1 MKALTSRQKLF
12 GSISLIAVM
21 FSAPMSW
28 AQVTISE
35 EVTTEQETNG
45 QDLTIDTTG
54 IVTVTTEG
62 PAVTLNSDNALSN
75 AGAINIA
82 DIDNATGVSLEGGA
96 NRSFTNS
103 GAINIVEEFVN
114 EDVDEDGI
122 VDGEFASGTGRTGI
136 LISGASPFE
145 GNVELEASSSVAVE
159 GNDSF
164 GINLDNTA
172 MAQIGLSGNLSNAG
186 FINVG
191 GDNATG
197 VNIGS
202 GLNGNFE
209 NTGTISALGEG
220 AQAIN
225 VAADIQ
231 GGFVNAGNITNTGF
245 RFTTRPGLSTEFTA
259 GRDLLDEED
268 LLQAGSAVNIG
279 SNITG
284 GVLFENRIEDVL
296 DADGNQTFDADE
308 NVIQAL
314 TASSNVQQF
323 GSAPAVLIDGN
334 GSPISIGLVAA
345 ITDPNDESFDGDLQY
360 AFINQSAIAAN
371 GVFDDVDSN
380 TIEIAN
386 ATLEGG
392 LNNTGTLSATSFVAP
407 TPIASTLSS
416 GTGRARV
423 ILFGDSVIADQIN
436 NSGVILASSTEA
448 VDALFQDRDNIP
460 TPRDVV
466 ATAIEIESSAVVNS
480 LENSGGIS
488 ALLTGRTGEAI
499 GIIDRS
505 GTLNRINNSGAI
517 VASAGNSDPLG
528 TEETNFSLI
537 AIDVSANTEG
547 FTFSQVAGADSVS
560 PAVLGDIRLGSG
572 DDAINLESGSIIGN
586 IDFADG
592 NNNFSLSGA
601 SSFLGTIQNQG
612 GLNVSVA
619 EGSTLTLGSSDSL
632 SVTSANFDGTSTFAP
647 TLDGSAIDA
656 DPILVASV
664 NGGGTPLSGLQAG
677 DITFEDGSSIAPNL
691 TNIAGLDNVTFA
703 LARAENSLSVG
714 DINTL
719 SSINAPFLYD
729 TNFQIDPN
737 DPNTLLITLDLR
749 DPNASIADGGLGL
762 DAVQSAAFAS
772 TFTALS
778 SNTELGN
785 AFSNITDGTAFNQA
799 FNQLL
804 PEFAAAARQ
813 FVFSNVDGATGAVSN
828 HLDTTRRSQEKP
840 GGAWIQEFA
849 YFADRELA
857 GLSEQYRGS
866 GFGFTGGIDTA
877 FGPFHA
883 LGINVGFAS
892 TEIEDVVGIDEP
904 LDVVTLQAGLYGGLE
919 FGGLSIDAY
928 AGGGYN
934 DFEQNREV
942 RINTFSGTSQ
952 ADWSGTHINGSLRAG
967 YDFDLNDKFWIRPA
981 VSVDYLRLSEDGYT
995 EDGDAGIAISVDDRT
1010 SETAG
1015 ATALINLGAKFQGE
1029 RTWIRPSIRA
1039 GFRHDFI
1046 NDPIE
1051 TNFRFVGLT
1060 GTDGQTF
1067 NSADSLLQSA
1077 LFPDNGIILGFSIAA
1092 GSAFSSIGFDFD
1104 SDIRD
1109 GFIRHTGRV
1118 VVRLLF

>member
-1 MKALTSRQKLF
+1 
-12 GSISLIAVM
+12 M
-21 FSAPMSW
+21 FSAPISW
-28 AQVTISE
+28 AQMTISE

-45 QDLTIDTTG
+45 QDLTIDATG
-54 IVTVTTEG
+54 SVIVTTEG

-75 AGAINIA
+75 AGAITIA
-82 DIDNATGVSLEGGA
+82 DVDNATGVSLEGGT

-103 GAINIVEEFVN
+103 GSISVI
-114 EDVDEDGI
+114 EDFTNTDDDEDGI
-122 VDGEFASGTGRTGI
+122 PDGTFASGAGRTGI

-145 GNVELEASSSVAVE
+145 GNVELAATSAIAVE

-186 FINVG
+186 SINVS

-197 VNIGS
+197 INIGA

-209 NTGTISALGEG
+209 NSGAVNTLGAG
-220 AQAIN
+220 AQAVN

-245 RFTTRPGLSTEFTA
+245 RFTTRPALSTEFTA
-259 GRDLLDEED
+259 GRDLLNEED
-268 LLQAGSAVNIG
+268 LLQAGSAINIG
-279 SNITG
+279 SNVSG
-284 GVLFENRIEDVL
+284 GILFENRMADVL
-296 DADGNQTFDADE
+296 DVDGNQTFDADG

-314 TASSNVQQF
+314 TSSSNVQQF

-334 GSPISIGLVAA
+334 GSPLSIGLVAA
-345 ITDPNDESFDGDLQY
+345 ITDPNNENFDGSLQY
-360 AFINQSAIAAN
+360 AFINQSIISAN
-371 GVFDDVDSN
+371 GVFDDVDAN
-380 TIEIAN
+380 VVEITN

-392 LNNTGTLSATSFVAP
+392 LNNTGTLSASSFVAP

-416 GTGRARV
+416 GTGLARV
-423 ILFGDSVIADQIN
+423 ILFGESAIADQIN
-436 NSGVILASSTEA
+436 NSGIIIASSSEA
-448 VDALFQDRDNIP
+448 ADAVFQDRDNIP
-460 TPRDVV
+460 TPRNVT
-466 ATAIEIESSAVVNS
+466 ATAIEIESSAVVNA
-480 LENSGGIS
+480 LENSGSIS

-499 GIIDRS
+499 AIIDRS
-505 GTLNRINNSGAI
+505 GTLNQINNSGSIIA
-517 VASAGNSDPLG
+517 AGTNSDPLE

-537 AIDVSANTEG
+537 AIDVSANTDG
-547 FTFSQVAGADSVS
+547 FTFSQFAGETVLNT
-560 PAVLGDIRLGSG
+560 VLGDIRLGSG
-572 DDAINLESGSIIGN
+572 DDTVNLGSGAIVGDINFAEGNDNFLLSGS
-586 IDFADG
+586 
-592 NNNFSLSGA
+592 

-619 EGSTLTLGSSDSL
+619 DGSTLTLGTSDSL

-647 TLDGSAIDA
+647 TLDGTAIDA
-656 DPILVASV
+656 DPILVAAANDGASI
-664 NGGGTPLSGLQAG
+664 NGLEAG
-677 DITFEDGSSIAPNL
+677 DINFDDGASIAPNL
-691 TNIAGLDNVTFA
+691 TNIVGLENVTFA
-703 LARAENSLSVG
+703 LARAENSLTVG
-714 DINTL
+714 DVNTL
-719 SSINAPFLYD
+719 SSVNAPFLYN

-737 DPNTLLITLDLR
+737 DPNTLLVTLDLR
-749 DPNASIADGGLGL
+749 DPDASIADGGLGL
-762 DAVQSAAFAS
+762 DPVQSAAFAS

-799 FNQLL
+799 LNQLL

-866 GFGFTGGIDTA
+866 GFGFTGGLDTA
-877 FGPFHA
+877 VGPFHA

-919 FGGLSIDAY
+919 IGNLSIDAY

-995 EDGDAGIAISVDDRT
+995 EEGDAGIAIGVDDRT

-1015 ATALINLGAKFQGE
+1015 ATALINLGARFQGE

-1060 GTDGQTF
+1060 GADGQTF

-1077 LFPDNGIILGFSIAA
+1077 LFPDDGIILGFSIAA